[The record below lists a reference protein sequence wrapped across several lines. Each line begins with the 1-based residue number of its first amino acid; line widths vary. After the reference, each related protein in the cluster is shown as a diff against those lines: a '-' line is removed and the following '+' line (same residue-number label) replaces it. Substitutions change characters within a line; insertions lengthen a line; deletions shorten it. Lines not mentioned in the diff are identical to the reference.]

1 MQSSAQRSWVKRMI
15 WLQKN
20 WRLAS
25 TLAFLGSAAAAL
37 LGRVALARVAG
48 VPVHYASHQLCSAS
62 FVAGLDPTEFYNEA
76 IRPKLGPIGGFIR
89 YDVDRQRQEV
99 RTSLAGLV
107 HSRAVYDGPFGC
119 RVLHPGGEA
128 SFQEEADD
136 PEPSGLTPP
145 PFADPGIVAPANAK
159 LSEALD
165 HAFAE
170 SEAGPR
176 RFTKAVVVL
185 HRGLIVGERYAP
197 GVAPQTPLIGFS
209 MTKSVTN
216 ALLGI
221 LVRKGMLD
229 MKQPAPIDEWST
241 PGDPRQ
247 SITPDQL
254 LRMVS
259 GIRCGQS
266 LHTGPATIFDAD
278 TQMEFDRADQS
289 AFAASAGLRA
299 KPGSEWRYTNCNFVL
314 LSRIIRN
321 LAGGDANA
329 ARRFIARELFE
340 PLGFEHATLEY
351 DSAGVPL
358 GTIHLWASAR
368 DWARFGLLYL
378 RDGVAESGRRILPE
392 GWVDYSAEL
401 TPQSADDYGYG
412 AGFWTQRGNS
422 AAARERVAAGM
433 PADSFMAKGSQGQYT
448 IVIPSEDLV
457 IVKIGWAYTPDDDL
471 VAVARLVRETIAA
484 LQSEKSRH
492 AGLKRTPGEIIEM
505 RATR

>member
-1 MQSSAQRSWVKRMI
+1 MI
-15 WLQKN
+15 WLRKN
-20 WRLAS
+20 WKLAS
-25 TLAFLGSAAAAL
+25 AFACLGAAAATL
-37 LGRVALARVAG
+37 VGRDALARVAG
-48 VPVHYASHQLCSAS
+48 VPVHFASHQLCSAS
-62 FVAGLDPTEFYNEA
+62 FVAGLDSTEFYNEA
-76 IRPKLGPIGGFIR
+76 IRPKLGPIGALLR
-89 YDVDRQRQEV
+89 YEVDRQRQEV

-119 RVLHPGGEA
+119 RVLHPGREA
-128 SFQEEADD
+128 RFSQSEADD
-136 PEPSGLTPP
+136 HQPPVSSPSPTGP
-145 PFADPGIVAPANAK
+145 AIVAPVNAR

-165 HAFAE
+165 HVFAE
-170 SEAGPR
+170 SESGPR

-185 HRGLIVGERYAP
+185 HRGRVVGERYAP
-197 GVAPQTPLIGFS
+197 GVTPATPLIGWS

-229 MKQPAPIDEWST
+229 MKKPAPVAEWST

-247 SITPDQL
+247 PITPDQL

-259 GIRCGQS
+259 GIGCGQS
-266 LHTGPATIFDAD
+266 LHTGFTTLFDAD
-278 TQMEFDRADQS
+278 TQMEYDMADQS
-289 AFAASAGLRA
+289 AFAASASLRA

-321 LAGGDANA
+321 MAGGDANS

-378 RDGVAESGRRILPE
+378 RDGVAESGQRILPAD
-392 GWVDYSAEL
+392 WVDYSAEL
-401 TPQSADDYGYG
+401 TPQSAEEHGYG

-422 AAARERVAAGM
+422 AAARSRIAAGM
-433 PADSFMAKGSQGQYT
+433 PADSFMAIGSQGQYT
-448 IVIPSEDLV
+448 IVVPSQDLV
-457 IVKIGWAYTPDDDL
+457 IVKIGWAYTPNDDR
-471 VAVARLVRETIAA
+471 VAVERLVRETIAA
-484 LQSEKSRH
+484 LRSENDV
-492 AGLKRTPGEIIEM
+492 
-505 RATR
+505 

>member
-1 MQSSAQRSWVKRMI
+1 ML
-15 WLQKN
+15 WLRKN
-20 WRLAS
+20 WRIASALAC
-25 TLAFLGSAAAAL
+25 LGSAVAAL

-62 FVAGLDPTEFYNEA
+62 FVGGLDSTEFFDEA
-76 IRPKLGPIGGFIR
+76 IKPKLGPIGGLLR
-89 YDVDRQRQEV
+89 YEVDRSRQEV
-99 RTSLAGLV
+99 RISLAGLV

-119 RVLHPGGEA
+119 RVLHPGRDVTF
-128 SFQEEADD
+128 FQREADD
-136 PEPSGLTPP
+136 PQPAVPSPL
-145 PFADPGIVAPANAK
+145 PFADPGIVAPVNMK

-176 RFTKAVVVL
+176 RFTKAVVVV
-185 HRGLIVGERYAP
+185 HRGRVVVERYAP
-197 GVAPQTPLIGFS
+197 GVTPATPLLGFS

-229 MKQPAPIDEWST
+229 MKKPAPIAEWSR

-247 SITPDQL
+247 PITPDQM

-266 LHTGPATIFDAD
+266 LQTGFATIFDAD
-278 TQMEFDRADQS
+278 TQMEFDMADQS
-289 AFAASAGLRA
+289 AFAAGAGLRA
-299 KPGSEWRYTNCNFVL
+299 EPGSEWRYTNCNFVL

-321 LAGGDANA
+321 LAGGDAA
-329 ARRFIARELFE
+329 STRTFIMRELFE

-378 RDGVAESGRRILPE
+378 RDGVTESGRRILPE
-392 GWVDYSAEL
+392 GWVNYSAEL
-401 TPQSADDYGYG
+401 TPRSADAYGYG
-412 AGFWTQRGNS
+412 AGFWTQRGSS
-422 AAARERVAAGM
+422 AAARERIAAGM

-457 IVKIGWAYTPDDDL
+457 IVKIGWAYTPDDDH
-471 VAVARLVRETIAA
+471 VAVERLVKETIAA
-484 LQSEKSRH
+484 LQLESGRN
-492 AGLKRTPGEIIEM
+492 
-505 RATR
+505 